1 MPPQPSLKILFLTQV
16 LPYPLFGGA
25 KIRAY
30 YMLRYLAK
38 RNQVTLVSFVREDD
52 QEDAIEHLRL
62 FCSAVHTVPMKR
74 SSRKNGQ
81 SLLTS
86 LTKRQPLIIVRDHL
100 PDMDRALLGLT
111 EVSSFDLVHADQTSM
126 AQYALFVRNSY
137 AAEEKP
143 RIVLDQHNALFLV
156 VRRQAEY
163 ERGIL
168 KRLLWKREA
177 TLLSLYES
185 ALLVEFDEIITVT
198 DDDRLALLTLL
209 NMDDQITRQEHITVV
224 PICVDPVTQP
234 ALELERSSL
243 NIIHLGTMFWPPNI
257 EGVLWF
263 ANEVLPIIITAVPNV
278 NFIVAG
284 KNPPNEVKAL
294 GTANSSISNHVEITG
309 FVADPNPLLASSQVF
324 VVPLLAGGGMRVKIL
339 DAWQWG
345 LPIVST
351 SIGAEGIFL
360 RAEENILIAD
370 EPHAFADAVIRLLTE
385 PELARRLRTNGRSW
399 VEKHYNWRKV
409 YQTLDTIY

>member
-1 MPPQPSLKILFLTQV
+1 MQLQTGLKILFLTQV

-38 RNQVTLVSFVREDD
+38 RHQVTLVSFVREDD
-52 QEDAIEHLRL
+52 QEKAIEHLRL

-74 SSRKNGQ
+74 SSRKNVQ
-81 SLLTS
+81 SLFTS
-86 LTKRQPLIIVRDHL
+86 LTKKQPLIIVRDRL
-100 PDMDRALLGLT
+100 SDMDRALLGLINA
-111 EVSSFDLVHADQTSM
+111 SSFDLVHADQTSM
-126 AQYALFVRNSY
+126 AQYALFARNSY
-137 AAEEKP
+137 PAKEKP

-168 KRLLWKREA
+168 KRLLWRREA

-209 NMDDQITRQEHITVV
+209 NKDDQIARQEHITVV
-224 PICVDPVTQP
+224 PICVDPVAQP
-234 ALELERSSL
+234 ALELKLPSV

-263 ANEVLPIIITAVPNV
+263 ANEVLPIIIAAVPNV

-294 GTANSSISNHVEITG
+294 GNANSSISDHVEITG

-360 RAEENILIAD
+360 RAGENILIAD
-370 EPHAFADAVIRLLTE
+370 EPHTFADAVIRLLTE